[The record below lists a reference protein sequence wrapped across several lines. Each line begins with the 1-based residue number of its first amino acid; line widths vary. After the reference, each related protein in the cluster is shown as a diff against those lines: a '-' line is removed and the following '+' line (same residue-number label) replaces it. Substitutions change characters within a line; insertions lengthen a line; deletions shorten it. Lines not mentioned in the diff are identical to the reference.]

1 MTFTISPAFLLCES
15 MRAADSLALDGGHH
29 HARAE
34 QPTSTSSCIGICMTL
49 SSTLLVLAL
58 YNKSTWPQQSC
69 Q

>member
-15 MRAADSLALDGGHH
+15 MRAVDSLTLDGGYH

-34 QPTSTSSCIGICMTL
+34 QVTSITSCIGIWMTL

-58 YNKSTWPQQSC
+58 YNKRTQLQ
-69 Q
+69 